1 VIFVAAKVSS
11 ELAIRIGGVA
21 LVGEIIAGAVL
32 GPHGFGVIQENQ
44 LVEGLAELGV
54 VVLLFSVGLE
64 TEWHQLR
71 DVGLRG
77 MVVGSVGIVLPFI
90 GGAAIAAI
98 SGHQTITALFVGTA
112 LVATSVGITAR
123 VLEEQGLIKQ
133 RESLIILAAA
143 VVDDVLGL
151 LVLAV
156 VTSVGAGAI
165 DPVRIVI
172 LLIETAIFV
181 AIPLTIGRIGFR
193 EHGHRS
199 QLLRIPHGA
208 LSVALAICLLFAVLA
223 GSIGLAAIVGAYLAG
238 LIVAELSDE
247 LELKR
252 DLSPI
257 RALLVPF
264 FFVLTGARFDFATML
279 DPGALV
285 LGIALTLIA
294 IVTKLIGCGLAMWG
308 TSLRS
313 AVRVGVGMVP
323 RGEVGLVVAS
333 LGLAAGISDGPLY
346 GAVLMMVA
354 VTTLAAPLL
363 LGPAFRFRA
372 P

>member
-1 VIFVAAKVSS
+1 MSS
-11 ELAIRIGGVA
+11 ELAIRLGGVA

-32 GPHGFGVIQENQ
+32 GPHGLGIIQENQ

-90 GGAAIAAI
+90 GGAALALI
-98 SGHQTITALFVGTA
+98 SGHMTITALFVGTA

-123 VLEEQGLIKQ
+123 VLEELGLLKQ

-156 VTSVGAGAI
+156 VTSVGVGAL
-165 DPVRIVI
+165 DPVRIGI

-193 EHGHRS
+193 DHGRRA

-208 LSVALAICLLFAVLA
+208 LSVALVICLVLAVLA

-238 LIVAELSDE
+238 LIVDELSDE

-264 FFVLTGARFDFATML
+264 FFVITGARFDFTTML
-279 DPGALV
+279 EPGALL
-285 LGIALTLIA
+285 LGIALTLVA

-333 LGLAAGISDGPLY
+333 LGLAAGVIDGPLY

-372 P
+372 R

>member
-1 VIFVAAKVSS
+1 MSS
-11 ELAIRIGGVA
+11 EFAIRLGGVA

-32 GPHGFGVIQENQ
+32 GPHGLGIIQENQ

-71 DVGLRG
+71 DVGARG
-77 MVVGSVGIVLPFI
+77 MVVGTVGIVLPFI

-112 LVATSVGITAR
+112 LVATSVGITAQ
-123 VLEEQGLIKQ
+123 VMAELGLLKQ

-156 VTSVGAGAI
+156 VTSVGAGAL
-165 DPVRIVI
+165 DPARIVI
-172 LLIETAIFV
+172 LLIETAVFV

-193 EHGHRS
+193 VHGHRS

-208 LSVALAICLLFAVLA
+208 LSVALVICFLFAVLA

-264 FFVLTGARFDFATML
+264 FFVLTGARFDFTTML
-279 DPGALV
+279 EPGALV
-285 LGIALTLIA
+285 LGFALTIIA
-294 IVTKLIGCGLAMWG
+294 ILTKLVGCGLAMWG

-333 LGLAAGISDGPLY
+333 LGLAAGVMDGPLY

-372 P
+372 R